1 MLAYATHL
9 LQTEP
14 VREARIHPDGQRAR
28 QVDFRVWLEKRGFRR
43 VATARTPF
51 AGTFEDAE
59 GRRIVVHPLWPPTA
73 GSSQPASEEH
83 LYDQSAER
91 MADKDRWV
99 RAKRGSS
106 DRNYRPIP

>member
-59 GRRIVVHPLWPPTA
+59 GRRIVVHPLWPPHRR
-73 GSSQPASEEH
+73 QLPAR
-83 LYDQSAER
+83 ER
-91 MADKDRWV
+91 GASV
-99 RAKRGSS
+99 RSIRRTNG
-106 DRNYRPIP
+106 RQG